1 MDLFVPFVGDF
12 VTLLTRFL
20 VETETWESKNKLL
33 KALSMTI
40 ERSGGH
46 VSMLMFIRRISLPSH
61 FQVIP
66 YSRVILDPLPGLCR
80 MKLRLV
86 CMFM

>member
-1 MDLFVPFVGDF
+1 MNLFVPFVGDF

-40 ERSGGH
+40 ERSEGH
-46 VSMLMFIRRISLPSH
+46 VSMLVFNRRVSLISFFSGN
-61 FQVIP
+61 
-66 YSRVILDPLPGLCR
+66 SLCTSYTGPTSWP
-80 MKLRLV
+80 M
-86 CMFM
+86 